1 MSEFK
6 IEHNVSTDEVVEIP
20 LTDKEIKELEKV
32 RAAAQS
38 EQAIRDVEN
47 AQKASDKAALLSQL
61 GITEEQAKLL
71 IG

>member
-6 IEHNVSTDEVVEIP
+6 IEHNVSTDEVVEIL
-20 LTDKEIKELEKV
+20 LTDKEIKELEEV

>member
-1 MSEFK
+1 MTEFK
-6 IEHNVSTDEVVEIP
+6 IEHNVVSDEIVEIS
-20 LTDKEIKELEKV
+20 LTQKEIKELEEV